1 MKRAAISCIKIS
13 MNLLQSI
20 VVLDCNITTQEE
32 VDGGAVGPEHVAL
45 KQQAGGWRDGA
56 ALSEV
61 QEEEGGGGRR
71 LGAKSEEL
79 NLIPESQD

>member
-13 MNLLQSI
+13 MNRLQSI

-45 KQQAGGWRDGA
+45 KQQAGGCRDDA
-56 ALSEV
+56 ALFEV
-61 QEEEGGGGRR
+61 REEEGGGGRG
-71 LGAKSEEL
+71 LETKSEEFS
-79 NLIPESQD
+79 LIPESQD